1 MNYPQAVNNYL
12 FQHVALM
19 VNSYSTLLNK
29 PFIESKSS
37 LEDLAKEIF
46 HAPFVLV
53 SHGNEADPVFNYAN
67 LKGLEL
73 FEFSWEEFTR
83 LPSRLS
89 AEAVHQAERI
99 RLLDEVN
106 CKGYI
111 DDYQGVR
118 IAKSGRRFIIKQATV
133 WNLIDQNDQF
143 SGQAACFNDWQFI

>member
-1 MNYPQAVNNYL
+1 MNYPQADNNYL

-19 VNSYSTLLNK
+19 VNSYAKLIKKHL
-29 PFIESKSS
+29 IESKSS
-37 LEDLAKEIF
+37 PEDLAKEIF
-46 HAPFVLV
+46 HAPFVLI

-67 LKGLEL
+67 LKALEL

-89 AEAVHQAERI
+89 AQTVHQAERN
-99 RLLDEVN
+99 RLLEEVN
-106 CKGYI
+106 RKGYI

-133 WNLIDQNDQF
+133 WNLLDQNSQF
-143 SGQAACFNDWQFI
+143 SGQAACFNDWRFI